1 MASDYDI
8 SATQVNWNCQTYTF
22 DFDPKHDSSLTLN
35 MEEFKYLFGHFPV
48 LNTIQRYLDS
58 RYCNNAS
65 ISDHI
70 R

>member
-1 MASDYDI
+1 MASVYDI

-22 DFDPKHDSSLTLN
+22 DFDPKLDSSLTLN
-35 MEEFKYLFGHFPV
+35 IEGSFGHFPV
-48 LNTIQRYLDS
+48 LNTIQKYLDS
-58 RYCNNAS
+58 RYCNTAS